1 MRVLEPFA
9 PRVIP
14 GIILWFLLNLLTAW
28 PGDGQAWAAS
38 AAANYKAGWH
48 AFHALLKD
56 QNKAS
61 QRSAWSPVEEHF
73 RRAYAQDPEGSY
85 APKSLFYLGR
95 VHQELGLRSNRKE
108 DFIRAVD
115 YFQRMSTRFSN
126 HAWTDDALL
135 HKAKINLERLG
146 EKDLAYVDLLL
157 IVHNHKNGDMHAQA
171 QAMLLELDRKNAGLP
186 PQAST
191 SAPVLAPIT
200 SGPPEARTSGVVRPE
215 VKTVGLAILND
226 IRHRSSSDYTRVVID
241 VDAEVE
247 FRYQLLQPN
256 TALNLP
262 HRLFIDLQST
272 KLAGGPS
279 RTLSV
284 GDGILSGIRAAQ
296 NQPDVARVVLD
307 FQDLQNY
314 HVFTLPDPYRVVVDV
329 YATERKT
336 QVQSQTR
343 PTPAAVTSDVPLAT
357 PPQGSVG
364 ELIEQL
370 GLTVHT
376 VMIDAGHGGK
386 DPGAMAYGLKEKDI
400 VLSLALKVGQ
410 RLKSKGFNVI
420 YTRTTDVFIPLEERT
435 AMANVQKADMFVS
448 IHVNANRKTEIHGL
462 ETYSLNLARTPDAVR
477 VAAREN
483 AVSEKRI
490 SDLQVILTDLMLNS
504 KVREST
510 DLARFVQSSTIAS
523 VSRSYRLKDHGTRE
537 APFYVLMGAK
547 MPSILV
553 EAGYLTNKAEA
564 GRLKNQRYQDL
575 LADGI
580 VQGVLEYKKKIERY
594 ASL

>member
-1 MRVLEPFA
+1 MRILEPFA
-9 PRVIP
+9 SRVIP
-14 GIILWFLLNLLTAW
+14 AALLCVLLTLLTAW
-28 PGDGQAWAAS
+28 PGDGRAWAAS
-38 AAANYKAGWH
+38 VASSYKAGWH

-56 QNKAS
+56 QGKAS
-61 QRSAWSPVEEHF
+61 QRSAWSPVEENF
-73 RRAYAQDPEGSY
+73 RRAYSQDPEGSY

-95 VHQELGLRSNRKE
+95 VHEELGLRSNRKE

-115 YFQRMSTRFSN
+115 YFQRMSTRFPN

-135 HKAKINLERLG
+135 RKAKINLERLG

-191 SAPVLAPIT
+191 SAPALAPVT

-215 VKTVGLAILND
+215 VKTIGLANLND

-241 VDAEVE
+241 VDGEVE

-256 TALNLP
+256 TSLGLP

-336 QVQSQTR
+336 QSQAK
-343 PTPAAVTSDVPLAT
+343 PMPAAVTSDVPLVAST
-357 PPQGSVG
+357 PTGPVG

-386 DPGAMAYGLKEKDI
+386 DPGAVAYGLKEKDI

-410 RLKSKGFNVI
+410 KLKSKGFNVI

-510 DLARFVQSSTIAS
+510 DLAKFVQNATVTT
-523 VSRSYRLKDHGTRE
+523 VSKSYKLKDHGTRE

-564 GRLKNQRYQDL
+564 DRLKNPRYQDL

-580 VQGVLEYKKKIERY
+580 VQGIMEYKKKIERY

>member
-1 MRVLEPFA
+1 MRVPEPFA
-9 PRVIP
+9 PRLIP
-14 GIILWFLLNLLTAW
+14 AIFLCVLLNLLMAW
-28 PGDGQAWAAS
+28 PGNGQAWAAT
-38 AAANYKAGWH
+38 AATSYKAGWH
-48 AFHALLKD
+48 AFHSLLKNQD
-56 QNKAS
+56 KAS
-61 QRSAWSPVEEHF
+61 QRSAWSQVEEHF
-73 RRAYAQDPEGSY
+73 RRAYAGDPEGSY

-95 VHQELGLRSNRKE
+95 VHEELGLRSNRKD

-115 YFQRMSTRFSN
+115 YFQRMSTRFPN
-126 HAWTDDALL
+126 HAWTDDSLL
-135 HKAKINLERLG
+135 RKAKINLERLG

-157 IVHNHKNGDMHAQA
+157 IVHNHKKGDMHAQA
-171 QAMLLELDRKNAGLP
+171 QAMLLDLDRKNAGLP
-186 PQAST
+186 PQAP
-191 SAPVLAPIT
+191 ALQPVM
-200 SGPPEARTSGVVRPE
+200 SGPPSARASGVVRPE
-215 VKTVGLAILND
+215 VKTIGLASLND

-256 TALNLP
+256 ASQGLP

-272 KLAGGPS
+272 KLAGGPA

-284 GDGILSGIRAAQ
+284 SDGILSGIRAAQ

-329 YATERKT
+329 YATERKP
-336 QVQSQTR
+336 QALAQAKPVQG
-343 PTPAAVTSDVPLAT
+343 AAAGDVPLAVSAS
-357 PPQGSVG
+357 PGAVG

-386 DPGAMAYGLKEKDI
+386 DPGAVAYGLKEKNI

-462 ETYSLNLARTPDAVR
+462 ETYSLNLARTQDAVR

-510 DLARFVQSSTIAS
+510 DLAKFVQSATIAS
-523 VSRSYRLKDHGTRE
+523 VKRSYNLKDHGTRE

-553 EAGYLTNKAEA
+553 EAGYLTNKNEA
-564 GRLKNQRYQDL
+564 NRLRNPRYQDM